1 GLALDDEEPD
11 RGPDPHGDERP
22 SLPLRHVSTDPDG
35 DQAGRRGHGEGREVM
50 SEFSRRTFLK
60 GSGALIVGF
69 SVAGVAGKAANAADS
84 PFASNAPYDPNA
96 IDSFIAIHSDN
107 TATLKSGRV
116 ELGQGTSLGLIM
128 IAAEELDMD
137 VSQMRWVN
145 VDTNVT
151 PD

>member
-1 GLALDDEEPD
+1 M
-11 RGPDPHGDERP
+11 
-22 SLPLRHVSTDPDG
+22 T
-35 DQAGRRGHGEGREVM
+35 
-50 SEFSRRTFLK
+50 EFSRSTFLK

-69 SVAGVAGKAANAADS
+69 SVAAVAGKAATAADS
-84 PFASNAPYDPNA
+84 PFASNAPDDPNA
-96 IDSFIAIHSDN
+96 IDSIIAIHSDN
-107 TATLKSGRV
+107 TATLKTGRV

-151 PD
+151 PDTGGTYGSSSI